1 MGLGVDGQGQALQ
14 QVVGPDVLLLLAE
27 RGGWAA
33 GDLEDAVQGDG
44 LRRGGGTVKRDKTS
58 L

>member
-14 QVVGPDVLLLLAE
+14 QVVGSDVLLLLAE

-44 LRRGGGTVKRDKTS
+44 LRRGEERSNVTS